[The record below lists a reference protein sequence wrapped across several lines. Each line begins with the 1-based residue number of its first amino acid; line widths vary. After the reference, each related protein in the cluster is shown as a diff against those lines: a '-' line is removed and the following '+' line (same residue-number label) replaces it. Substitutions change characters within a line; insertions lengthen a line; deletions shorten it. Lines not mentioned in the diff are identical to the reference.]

1 MAQKEYKVG
10 DVLLNLDET
19 SKYVFL
25 KIENKYESQGLTHFL
40 LAPLLEPSNGGSK
53 LTTSLLFLEKQ
64 YVKVD
69 ESTVKILF
77 GDKDGKEKATPE
89 NSGQ

>member
-1 MAQKEYKVG
+1 MAQKEYNVG

-19 SKYVFL
+19 SKFIFV
-25 KIENKYESQGLTHFL
+25 KITNKYEVQGLIHFHL
-40 LAPLLEPSNGGSK
+40 TPLLMEDCEWPRM
-53 LTTSLLFLEKQ
+53 TTSLLFLEKQ
-64 YVKVD
+64 YVKVE

-89 NSGQ
+89 NSSK